1 MNENSIE
8 FLIEVLTPE
17 LAAFVFCESKEKL
30 FEYGDNFNIMPAEVK
45 ARLDFLLKII
55 KHLEEICNDEGVRQ
69 WFFRPRVRLNGISPI
84 IIFYKG
90 RWKPEDEL
98 PQAVMRFAES
108 LCDADVT

>member
-1 MNENSIE
+1 MNENPVE

-17 LAAFVFCESKEKL
+17 LAAFVLCESKEKL

-55 KHLEEICNDEGVRQ
+55 GYLEGAYDERGVRQ
-69 WFFRPRVRLNGISPI
+69 WFFRPRVQLNGISPI
-84 IIFYKG
+84 IVFYKG

-98 PQAVMRFAES
+98 PQVVMHLAES
-108 LCDADVT
+108 